1 MRKVLLKSN
10 IRINYPAINYELQN
24 YEIKGVNFFL
34 NLYFHKMREALL
46 ESNISFF

>member
-24 YEIKGVNFFL
+24 YEIKGVNVFL
-34 NLYFHKMREALL
+34 KFIF
-46 ESNISFF
+46 S

>member
-24 YEIKGVNFFL
+24 YEIKGVNFF
-34 NLYFHKMREALL
+34 
-46 ESNISFF
+46 